1 MRTLFLIVLLLVGIT
16 AYGQHPIVC
25 DPATLEI
32 RGVPVGKEDSA
43 FVMLTNVIDSAVTSI
58 MFSVEGA
65 DGGYFT
71 LPFYLPKLESHQR
84 ITVPVAFMCTR
95 PGVHYADVIIYGYVG
110 DAAIPERVGTFSIV
124 ANADTTSVG
133 GISPVY
139 QAVNFGTLSVGE
151 ELSQAFTL
159 MNTSPYEMPVTFLLD
174 GLTIRLE
181 DVSERPIPSVLTLA
195 PYETITIIATCAPS
209 TPGLIQE
216 YLFVLWNESVSA
228 VEFSANVVNA
238 RDLSITW
245 FYQGGGVGEVRDHP
259 GDFVAESIGKTTSWT
274 ARITNNTPA
283 PRTIFV
289 SLAGMPTGTPFSI
302 ANALQPLTLNG
313 YDSLFVRVDYVGHGT
328 DPFFDAVLISDE
340 STLFYVASVVGYVLP
355 APSSRLQLSTVQG
368 RPGSTDTLRMVL
380 SEELSAF
387 IGAADITLTFNA
399 SVLVP
404 LFPVT
409 TDVTEN
415 GKRTIL
421 TRFDVVSREAGTS
434 VAGLPFA
441 ITLGDAQRSEIRVDA
456 LQWLDGNGGFMPQL
470 TQVINGTVIVNDE
483 RAVNANA
490 GSIVL
495 QTSPT
500 PASSHLVVNYQ
511 GTQGS
516 VTVELYDLTGLRLL
530 STQGSAMN
538 GSGSVT
544 IDCSIFASGTYA
556 VRVSDPFNTS
566 VRRIIIE

>member
-1 MRTLFLIVLLLVGIT
+1 MRTLFLIVLLLVGAT

-25 DPATLEI
+25 DPTTLEI
-32 RGVPVGKEDSA
+32 RGVPVGREDSA
-43 FVMLTNVIDSAVTSI
+43 FVMLTNVTDSAITSI

-65 DGGYFT
+65 DGVYFS
-71 LPFYLPKLESHQR
+71 LPFYLPKLESHER
-84 ITVPVAFMCTR
+84 MTIPVIFMCTR
-95 PGVHYADVIIYGYVG
+95 PGVHSADVILYGYVG

-124 ANADTTSVG
+124 ANADTTSAG

-139 QAVNFGTLSVGE
+139 QAVNFGTLAVGE

-159 MNTSPYEMPVTFLLD
+159 TNTSLNDMPVSFLLD
-174 GLTIRLE
+174 GLSIRLQ
-181 DVSERPIPSVLTLA
+181 DVFGMPIPSLLTLA
-195 PYETITIIATCAPS
+195 SYETITIVATCSP
-209 TPGLIQE
+209 TQPGQIFE
-216 YLFVLWNESVSA
+216 HLFVLWNGSVST
-228 VEFSANVVNA
+228 VEFSANAVNA

-245 FYQGGGVGEVRDHP
+245 VRQVGGVEEVREQP
-259 GDFVAESIGKTTSWT
+259 GDFVADSIGGTTSWT
-274 ARITNNTPA
+274 ARITNSSPA
-283 PRTIFV
+283 PHTIYV
-289 SLAGMPTGTPFSI
+289 TLAGSQFGTPF
-302 ANALQPLTLNG
+302 AMPDELKPLT
-313 YDSLFVRVDYVGHGT
+313 VDAYGTVDVDVFYVGHGT
-328 DPFFDAVLISDE
+328 DPYFDAVLFSDD
-340 STLFYVASVVGYVLP
+340 SALFSVATVVGYVLP

-368 RPGSTDTLRMVL
+368 RPGATDTLRMVL

-387 IGAADITLTFNA
+387 IGAADISLTFNA

-404 LFPVT
+404 LFPVKS
-409 TDVTEN
+409 DVTAN

-456 LQWLDGNGGFMPQL
+456 LQWLDGNGSPMPQL

-500 PASSHLVVNYQ
+500 PASSHLVVDYQ
-511 GTQGS
+511 GIKGP